1 MVENLM
7 SIGENLKFLDHSL
20 TEREKNVSSS
30 YLLKKSL
37 NFSTTWKRRK
47 IYHCPHLFFFT
58 ISRWSLYRIHRLH
71 VASKVLYVSIATIA
85 QHPQRLQLAIT

>member
-1 MVENLM
+1 MM
-7 SIGENLKFLDHSL
+7 
-20 TEREKNVSSS
+20 RSSS
-30 YLLKKSL
+30 AYSRKRILNRFLNHEKEEKDLIILLV
-37 NFSTTWKRRK
+37 
-47 IYHCPHLFFFT
+47 FFT